1 MRYEIGTKNQDYYLG
16 LTLRVAP
23 AMDFLVLRFRFF
35 FRKTLFDSVA
45 TVVRVVR
52 VAGAAAANQLQIHK
66 PILTD

>member
-23 AMDFLVLRFRFF
+23 AMDFLVPRFRFF

-45 TVVRVVR
+45 TVVRV
-52 VAGAAAANQLQIHK
+52 AGVAAANQLQIHK